1 MSDLYMAKIRKVNIY
16 ISIEIIQVPKRKI
29 SNNVIERKI
38 KYIVATSLSINGHI
52 KYVRKLLE

>member
-1 MSDLYMAKIRKVNIY
+1 MSDLYMEKIRKVNIY

-29 SNNVIERKI
+29 TNSNIERKI
-38 KYIVATSLSINGHI
+38 KDIVATSLSINGHL